1 MYTSCDY
8 SNDENLMIKFERREF
23 SKSIEIVFSSNRNA
37 EKLLNITLNK
47 EQLEKLLAFSIP
59 EKNKKIEVTV

>member
-59 EKNKKIEVTV
+59 GKNKKIEVTV

>member
-1 MYTSCDY
+1 
-8 SNDENLMIKFERREF
+8 MIKFERREF

-47 EQLEKLLAFSIP
+47 EQLKKLLAFSIP